1 MDMYDGIERV
11 LADRKAKRM
20 RFAYG
25 GDVRAG
31 DSVGGLRGDTGGYSG
46 RSSAGGYSSQTT
58 SSGGGGSGGR
68 ESSTYRSPTSDNTAA
83 QLNAQRAAQEATVQA
98 SQQAAQRAATKAA
111 QDVAIET
118 AIRKQAQ
125 AEYRQAP
132 PAPYGRGTAAKGI
145 EEARIEAQKAA
156 AQEFYNRTV
165 AQKIMGAEVGGQKD
179 IFTAKN
185 TQSSATGPGQFTKDT
200 WLRTIEKYRPDI
212 LRTYDTKTVL
222 DMRSTNPQLVESMLT
237 KSVGDYSDTLVS
249 NGIPPTQ
256 GNMYMVHF
264 LGPVDAVKV
273 LKGTPDAGVKDLGVS
288 ESAIEANKSI
298 LQDKTASEVTS
309 WANRKMASAEP
320 ISIADI
326 GTTTAQGFM
335 PTGSIASEVNRIM
348 GKQVYAPVGISGT
361 RMAQAAQLTAND
373 ASVDTIEGQKTTEA
387 PPQSGFDWSKGS
399 WAWDTEDP
407 ARKEALYNQPNP
419 FLGEGVVNSVTGDTP
434 ESYAQFLTEQTGKL
448 VTPDQVKSRIS
459 TINGVPQVE
468 FYQKEIYDIPGEMVS
483 GLVGG
488 IANLFKPAESKYLG
502 AESDR
507 SSSNQTAVKTGYG
520 PYGNLTYEEYQ
531 RQYGGRG
538 ADNAGIAT
546 VLPVASLAPAVEQP
560 TVAAAPTVAET
571 PVALN
576 PFAYTGKV
584 TTVPTTYGD
593 MSYNQPRIASSSI
606 EDALSLLNK
615 QRQLP
620 FYTGYRTV

>member
-1 MDMYDGIERV
+1 MDNYDGIERI

-46 RSSAGGYSSQTT
+46 RGSSGGYSGPVSRSGMEATQRNVEAARASQAV
-58 SSGGGGSGGR
+58 GSGRGAVESPGER
-68 ESSTYRSPTSDNTAA
+68 ESA
-83 QLNAQRAAQEATVQA
+83 QVEQRKL
-98 SQQAAQRAATKAA
+98 QREATKAA
-111 QDVAIET
+111 QDLAIET

-264 LGPVDAVKV
+264 LGPADAVKV

-387 PPQSGFDWSKGS
+387 PPQSGFDWAKGS
-399 WAWDTEDP
+399 WSFDKEDP
-407 ARKEALYNQPNP
+407 SRKQSLYTQPNP
-419 FLGEGVVNSVTGDTP
+419 FLGADAPNSVTGDTP
-434 ESYAQFLTEQTGKL
+434 ESYAETMRIP
-448 VTPDQVKSRIS
+448 VDQVKSRIS

-468 FYQKEIYDIPGEMVS
+468 FYQKELYDIPGEMVS
-483 GLVGG
+483 NLFSGIGG
-488 IANLFKPAESKYLG
+488 LFKPSEKKYLG

-507 SSSNQTAVKTGYG
+507 ASSNQTATNTGYG
-520 PYGNLTYEEYQ
+520 PYGDLTAEQYRQ
-531 RQYGGRG
+531 QYGGRSEANTG
-538 ADNAGIAT
+538 VASVLPIVQPAAEVASAQPAPAGIT
-546 VLPVASLAPAVEQP
+546 Q
-560 TVAAAPTVAET
+560 TAAAA
-571 PVALN
+571 
-576 PFAYTGKV
+576 PFAYTGRV
-584 TTVPTTYGD
+584 TTVPTTYAENV
-593 MSYNQPRIASSSI
+593 YALPRVGTSSI
-606 EDALSLLNK
+606 EDSLSLLNK
-615 QRQLP
+615 RP
-620 FYTGYRTV
+620 FYAGYQTV